1 MGFSVYVTR
10 QLPEGG
16 LRLLEESD
24 DIDSLEVNPDDRPLG
39 KAEIIQ
45 AIKGRDGILTIL
57 HDRMDEETIA
67 AGDRLRVISNYAA
80 GLDNIDLEAAA
91 RRGIVVTN
99 TPDILT
105 DATADFTWAL
115 MLGIARRVVEGDRF
129 TREMKY
135 LHWGPSLLLG
145 SAVAG
150 KRLGIVGAGR
160 IGTAVGLRA
169 LGFRMEVGY
178 TSRRANKKLESE
190 VGARRVELPD
200 LLEQSDFVTLHLPLT
215 SETRGL
221 IGEKEIGWMKPTA
234 FLINTAR
241 GPIVDEA
248 ALARALLQGGLAG
261 AALDVYER
269 EPKIHPDLIGR
280 RNVILAPHAGS
291 ATAEARL
298 AMATMAC
305 ENLLRVLLR

>member
-10 QLPEGG
+10 PLPEGG
-16 LRLLEESD
+16 LRLLEESS

-39 KAEIIQ
+39 RGEILR
-45 AIKGRDGILTIL
+45 AVKGRDGILTIL
-57 HDRMDEETIA
+57 HDRIDEEVMA
-67 AGDRLRVISNYAA
+67 AGKRLRVISNYAA

-91 RRGIVVTN
+91 RRGVVVTN

-115 MLGIARRVVEGDRF
+115 ILGIARRVVEGERF

-145 SAVAG
+145 AAVAG

-178 TSRRANKKLESE
+178 TSRQANQRLESE
-190 VGARRVELPD
+190 VGARRLELAD
-200 LLEQSDFVTLHLPLT
+200 LLEQSDFVTLHVPLT
-215 SETRGL
+215 PETRGL
-221 IGEKEIGWMKPTA
+221 IGEKEFGWMKSTA

-241 GPIVDEA
+241 GPVVVEG
-248 ALARALLQGGLAG
+248 ALSRALREGRLAG

-269 EPKIHPDLIGR
+269 EPEIHPDLIR
-280 RNVILAPHAGS
+280 RENVILTPHAGS
-291 ATAEARL
+291 ATEEARL

-305 ENLLRVLLR
+305 ENLLKALLK